1 MGSDLGSAADSGNES
16 ITADFSASPL
26 TGEAP
31 LTVQFTDRSTGS
43 PETWEWDF
51 GDGGTSSAKNPSHT
65 YSRAGTYT
73 VSLEAGNG
81 VSSDSEVTKNFITVK
96 EKPVVP
102 VVEASFSA
110 NTTSGKAP
118 LTVRFTDSSGGG
130 PTAWKWDFGDSTTSA
145 TQNPVHTYS
154 AAGKYSV
161 TLRATNGT
169 VSDDVTRSDYITVD
183 GNGPLASFT
192 ASPLEGL
199 ALLPSSLL
207 TLQPG
212 ARQNGNGTSETA
224 ANQPVKTL
232 PTLIPEPGHIQ

>member
-51 GDGGTSSAKNPSHT
+51 GDGGTSSAKNPSYT

-81 VSSDSEVTKNFITVK
+81 VSSDSEVKKNFITVK

-102 VVEASFSA
+102 
-110 NTTSGKAP
+110 P
-118 LTVRFTDSSGGG
+118 L
-130 PTAWKWDFGDSTTSA
+130 
-145 TQNPVHTYS
+145 
-154 AAGKYSV
+154 
-161 TLRATNGT
+161 
-169 VSDDVTRSDYITVD
+169 
-183 GNGPLASFT
+183 
-192 ASPLEGL
+192 
-199 ALLPSSLL
+199 
-207 TLQPG
+207 
-212 ARQNGNGTSETA
+212 
-224 ANQPVKTL
+224 
-232 PTLIPEPGHIQ
+232 